1 MSDGKPEDT
10 PPANES
16 GALVG
21 EPDQSNV
28 RIADQPDN
36 STQARFEYAVLS
48 FHALSSGNALRGNRR
63 VSFGTFFFDP
73 YELNRRPPI

>member
-28 RIADQPDN
+28 RIADQP
-36 STQARFEYAVLS
+36 T
-48 FHALSSGNALRGNRR
+48 
-63 VSFGTFFFDP
+63 GTK
-73 YELNRRPPI
+73 EN

>member
-28 RIADQPDN
+28 RIDDDRPAITVDERQ
-36 STQARFEYAVLS
+36 T
-48 FHALSSGNALRGNRR
+48 SG
-63 VSFGTFFFDP
+63 
-73 YELNRRPPI
+73 